1 MVGRYL
7 QINRLRI
14 MRRGHSAYDQNFHPG
29 VNIIR
34 GENGSGKSTISD
46 FIFFVLGGEFDD
58 WKEAASQCDE
68 VQAEIETSNGKLVL
82 KRATSS
88 AQQPVSVFFGGFEDA
103 SKSALDRWETFPL
116 RRLGSRESFSQ
127 VMFRTLGIPEAR
139 GRWRGSQRRK
149 LQGSTR
155 GESHPS
161 TLTRARPCSSR
172 LAKACKPCRSGK
184 SSR

>member
-1 MVGRYL
+1 MASRYL

-14 MRRGHSAYDQNFHPG
+14 MRRGHAAYDQNFHPG

-58 WKEAASQCDE
+58 WKDVASRCDE
-68 VQAEIETSNGKLVL
+68 VQAEIETSKGMLVL

-103 SKSALDRWETFPL
+103 SKSALDRWETF
-116 RRLGSRESFSQ
+116 
-127 VMFRTLGIPEAR
+127 
-139 GRWRGSQRRK
+139 
-149 LQGSTR
+149 
-155 GESHPS
+155 
-161 TLTRARPCSSR
+161 
-172 LAKACKPCRSGK
+172 RSGALEAKKASLK
-184 SSR
+184 SCSGRSGFRRPRAMARQTSRCTSS